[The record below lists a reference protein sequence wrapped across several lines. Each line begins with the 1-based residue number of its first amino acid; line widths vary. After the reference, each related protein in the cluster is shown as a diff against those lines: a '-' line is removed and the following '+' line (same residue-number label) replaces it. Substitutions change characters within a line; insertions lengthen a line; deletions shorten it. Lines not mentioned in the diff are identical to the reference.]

1 MNYHKCIPHHLG
13 THAYLLCCCC
23 SVDKSCLTLC
33 DSVDC
38 SPPGSSPGKNTGVG
52 CHFLLKGIFPDQG
65 LNLRLLHWQVD
76 SSLLNHLGSLVTFGK
91 EAGII
96 QGALGDRREVP
107 TIPDSTVVS
116 MELGLESSC
125 LISGSL
131 EPFSFKSVLPSIL
144 YQ

>member
-1 MNYHKCIPHHLG
+1 M
-13 THAYLLCCCC
+13 
-23 SVDKSCLTLC
+23 SC
-33 DSVDC
+33 
-38 SPPGSSPGKNTGVG
+38 SSPGKNTGVG

-96 QGALGDRREVP
+96 QGALRDRREVP

-125 LISGSL
+125 LNSGSL